1 MNFKTGETLCVHWVT
16 QTYVE
21 LAFSHLLDLILRQ
34 WFSAL
39 QLGVIWRDRS
49 ADSESVPETGADDNN
64 ANEDDDDNDNDL
76 TW

>member
-1 MNFKTGETLCVHWVT
+1 MT

-21 LAFSHLLDLILRQ
+21 LAFSHFLNVLILRQ
-34 WFSAL
+34 RLSAE
-39 QLGVIWRDRS
+39 QLGVILRDRS
-49 ADSESVPETGADDNN
+49 ADSESVTEPGAGDNN

>member
-1 MNFKTGETLCVHWVT
+1 MT

-21 LAFSHLLDLILRQ
+21 LAFSHFLNVLILRQ
-34 WFSAL
+34 RLSAE
-39 QLGVIWRDRS
+39 QLGVILRDRS
-49 ADSESVPETGADDNN
+49 DQSESVTEPGADDNN

>member
-1 MNFKTGETLCVHWVT
+1 MMT
-16 QTYVE
+16 QKNAE
-21 LAFSHLLDLILRQ
+21 LAFSHFLNVLILRQ
-34 WFSAL
+34 RFSAL